1 MSHRLTARNEMSLSI
16 TLGISILSI
25 TTLAAKKL
33 RIMTIYIILRATF
46 CTVVLNVVW
55 LRMAASSVVLPSVV
69 GVTVVA
75 LFNSYGACN
84 DIKIIPILP
93 SGSYRI
99 SELSYQWVHNSLL
112 A

>member
-1 MSHRLTARNEMSLSI
+1 MSLSI
-16 TLGISILSI
+16 SLGISILSI
-25 TTLAAKKL
+25 TTLGTKTL
-33 RIMTIYIILRATF
+33 RIMMIYIILRATF
-46 CTVVLNVVW
+46 CTVMLSVVW
-55 LRMAASSVVLPSVV
+55 LRLVVSSVVLPSVV

-93 SGSYRI
+93 HGSYRMTK
-99 SELSYQWVHNSLL
+99 LSYQWVHNSLL